1 MEPYQQQLLDVL
13 RTALSGGDTAV
24 PTDPAQW
31 GPLLEL
37 AEEQKVLSLAL
48 DRLIPA
54 ARAAGRS
61 GSELAPLRQ
70 RAILAAA
77 GQAGRTQALLKL
89 CRALDRAGLR
99 VLVVKGLV
107 CRLLYPKPDLRP
119 SSDEDLLVRD
129 QDLEK
134 VHRVLTEAGL
144 ETGEADSL
152 GTAQEVTYAD
162 PTGGLRIE
170 LHRRLFSEQSKAYG
184 AMNGPF
190 ARAHDRAV
198 PLEGAGGPVWTM
210 CPQDHLLYLICH
222 SFKHFLHSGFGVRQV
237 CDICLYAAAW
247 GDQVD
252 WGALFARLEEFRA
265 DCFALNL
272 FDIGSRCLGFAGRWP
287 AAMEGALAARE
298 APDSQ
303 DLLEDLLA
311 GGVYGSSS
319 EERLHSSLITLNAV
333 AGAGERAS
341 VLRTVFPR
349 AEELK
354 GSYPYLEKHPW
365 MLPGAWAQRLARYA
379 AGGGRTASARESLS
393 IGEKRVEL
401 MKKYRVIP

>member
-1 MEPYQQQLLDVL
+1 MEPYHQQLLDVL
-13 RTALSGGDTAV
+13 RTALFGGDAGV
-24 PTDPAQW
+24 PADPAGW

-37 AEEQKVLSLAL
+37 AEEQKVLPLVL

-54 ARAAGRS
+54 ARAAGQDS
-61 GSELAPLRQ
+61 GALTPLRRQ
-70 RAILAAA
+70 AMLAAV
-77 GQAGRTQALLKL
+77 GQAGRTAALRRI
-89 CRALDRAGLR
+89 CEALDRAGPR
-99 VLVVKGLV
+99 VLVVKGLG

-119 SSDEDLLVRD
+119 SADEDLLARD
-129 QDLEK
+129 QDLEEI
-134 VHRVLTEAGL
+134 HRVLTGAGL
-144 ETGEADSL
+144 ETGEADAL
-152 GTAQEVTYAD
+152 GTAQEVTYRD
-162 PTGGLRIE
+162 PASGLRIE
-170 LHRRLFSEQSKAYG
+170 LHRRLFSQQSRAYG
-184 AMNGPF
+184 GMNRLFEG
-190 ARAHDRAV
+190 AHDRAV
-198 PLEGAGGPVWTM
+198 PLEGRMWTM

-237 CDICLYAAAW
+237 CDICLYAAAR

-252 WGALFARLEEFRA
+252 WTALFAALEEFRA
-265 DCFALNL
+265 DCFAVNL
-272 FDIGSRCLGFAGRWP
+272 FDIGSRYLGFAGRWP
-287 AAMEGALAARE
+287 AAMEEALAARE
-298 APDSQ
+298 VPDSQ

-333 AGAGERAS
+333 TGAGGNKS
-341 VLRTVFPR
+341 VLRTIFPR

-365 MLPGAWAQRLARYA
+365 MLPGAWAQRLAHYA

>member
-13 RTALSGGDTAV
+13 RTALFGGDAGV
-24 PTDPAQW
+24 PADPAQW

-37 AEEQKVLSLAL
+37 AAEQSVLPLVL
-48 DRLIPA
+48 DRLIPV
-54 ARAAGRS
+54 ARAAGRA
-61 GSELAPLRQ
+61 GGALAPLRQ

-77 GQAGRTQALLKL
+77 GQAGRTEALRRICAVLNQ
-89 CRALDRAGLR
+89 AGLR
-99 VLVVKGLV
+99 VLVVKGLG

-119 SSDEDLLVRD
+119 SSDEDLLARD
-129 QDLEK
+129 QDLEE
-134 VHRVLTEAGL
+134 VHRVLTGAGL

-152 GTAQEVTYAD
+152 GQAQEVTYYD
-162 PTGGLRIE
+162 PTSGLRIE
-170 LHRRLFSEQSKAYG
+170 LHRRLFSEQSRAYG
-184 AMNGPF
+184 GMNRLFEG
-190 ARAHDRAV
+190 AYGRAV
-198 PLEGAGGPVWTM
+198 PLEGPAWTM

-252 WGALFARLEEFRA
+252 WGALFAALEEFRA
-265 DCFALNL
+265 DCFACNL
-272 FDIGSRCLGFAGRWP
+272 FDIGGRCLGFDGRWP
-287 AAMEGALAARE
+287 AAMEEALAARE

-333 AGAGERAS
+333 AGADERAS

-379 AGGGRTASARESLS
+379 AGGGRRAASARESLS